1 MKNET
6 KENFEATIRLSHSA
20 LKKLKEEGFR
30 YVQVKG
36 FSIDRH
42 SDYMSPHYLM
52 LVPIKD
58 LPDDHNKKEIYEP
71 INSTILLDWAS
82 NDDMEVLI
90 ATSNEKGRDNV
101 M

>member
-36 FSIDRH
+36 F
-42 SDYMSPHYLM
+42 
-52 LVPIKD
+52 K
-58 LPDDHNKKEIYEP
+58 
-71 INSTILLDWAS
+71 
-82 NDDMEVLI
+82 
-90 ATSNEKGRDNV
+90 
-101 M
+101 